1 MSESIEK
8 TIDISRILKSKMG
21 TKAKFVPSFL
31 VSWLKKTVHEDEVN
45 RFLWESRHL
54 QGTEWLTE
62 CVKYLKMNIQLEGV
76 ENLPDKKVKEAK
88 ETKASLKPQDSQDSD
103 DTKEPAEEE
112 EHEESLK
119 EAIAKQAIED
129 EAPLSSS
136 FTLRKILGGDILTA
150 QVIRRQ
156 IWLIVL
162 VVFFIIIY
170 ISNRYSI
177 QQDMIEIDQLQ
188 EELQNAK
195 YKALS
200 SSSQI
205 TERSRE
211 SNVLKMLQNNKDS
224 VLHIATQPPYI
235 INVPENE

>member
-1 MSESIEK
+1 MKEK
-8 TIDISRILKSKMG
+8 EIKEDQEAKTDSKTAETPAPQELG
-21 TKAKFVPSFL
+21 
-31 VSWLKKTVHEDEVN
+31 KK
-45 RFLWESRHL
+45 
-54 QGTEWLTE
+54 
-62 CVKYLKMNIQLEGV
+62 
-76 ENLPDKKVKEAK
+76 AK
-88 ETKASLKPQDSQDSD
+88 ETKASQKPQDSQDSD
-103 DTKEPAEEE
+103 DPKEPAEEE

-177 QQDMIEIDQLQ
+177 QQDLIKIDQLQ
-188 EELQNAK
+188 EELRNAK

>member
-1 MSESIEK
+1 MKEK
-8 TIDISRILKSKMG
+8 EIKEDQEAKADSKTAETPVPQELG
-21 TKAKFVPSFL
+21 KKA
-31 VSWLKKTVHEDEVN
+31 
-45 RFLWESRHL
+45 
-54 QGTEWLTE
+54 
-62 CVKYLKMNIQLEGV
+62 
-76 ENLPDKKVKEAK
+76 KEAK
-88 ETKASLKPQDSQDSD
+88 ETQASQKPQDSQDSD
-103 DTKEPAEEE
+103 DPKEPAEGE

-200 SSSQI
+200 SNSKL
-205 TERSRE
+205 TELSRQ
-211 SNVLKMLQNNKDS
+211 SNVLEMLKNNKDS
-224 VLHIATQPPYI
+224 TLKMPTQPPYI
-235 INVPENE
+235 ITVPDK